1 MKSIIVATGVVV
13 ALLSA
18 VFATNAS
25 VGATSNTCADPMDRN
40 NISYVWTGL
49 DKISVTTKKPVC
61 KDLTLYFSSYEMPDT
76 WDKKGFNATA
86 VPQVWKASSSVTFKA
101 NAPISTKEMTVILP
115 SECKNAQIDLY
126 FGPEITNLPNTGHG
140 GQFISA
146 KYQTMKDCT
155 PATPEVPV
163 TPTTPETPST
173 PSTPTE
179 LPHTGAASIIAMLA
193 PTVAAVAYIGASVR
207 QDILARQK

>member
-1 MKSIIVATGVVV
+1 MKSIIVATGAVIT
-13 ALLSA
+13 LLSA
-18 VFATNAS
+18 IFASNAPA
-25 VGATSNTCADPMDRN
+25 GATSTACADPTDRSN
-40 NISYVWTGL
+40 LSYVWTGI

-155 PATPEVPV
+155 PVTPEVPV